1 MRKEGW
7 YGGMG
12 EELKKERLLTLWLPP
27 LLAQRLQCLPHHLER
42 LKPLQTRCG
51 VVWCGVVW
59 WCVVWFVVGFGMVWC
74 GGVWC
79 GVVCCGG
86 LVWWFVVWCVVP
98 CGVWRVVW
106 YALI

>member
-51 VVWCGVVW
+51 VVWCGGVL
-59 WCVVWFVVGFGMVWC
+59 C
-74 GGVWC
+74 GLGWGLVWC
-79 GVVCCGG
+79 GVVVCG
-86 LVWWFVVWCVVP
+86 VVWCVV
-98 CGVWRVVW
+98 VVW
-106 YALI
+106 YGGLWYGVWFLVVCGAWCGMR